1 MRRMR
6 RNTDEHIRRL
16 ERRVL
21 EGDLS
26 LVGELARAYERRGA
40 PRIPV
45 RTEPMSVEQIRA
57 AMDKDGVIRG
67 VIRVSLGTIIDLSGE
82 GILDHFSRALTG
94 TELLAD
100 LQYRV
105 VDVEHPNENVDDLLI
120 EVSGDARAIV
130 EATSPPEGCD
140 SFCLEH
146 GPTCG
151 GGTFAVG
158 GRRHECHHFRA
169 MHVNSCVPV
178 TRRRE
183 IHAARGGHWTPIPP
197 EGTPQH
203 VQGSPVRA
211 RSGAEGICACG
222 EAIIEEN
229 GFWVHTNA
237 DLDWANLDEAT
248 QSVFGNHHAT
258 PETQG
263 AQEADDDDEETPCD
277 DFCGEHVA
285 SCDGN
290 CDHEDHV
297 NQCLGQRRRMEIRRL
312 RGQS

>member
-1 MRRMR
+1 MRPTR

-26 LVGELARAYERRGA
+26 LVGELARAYERRGE
-40 PRIPV
+40 PRIRV
-45 RTEPMSVEQIRA
+45 HTEPMSVEQIRA
-57 AMDKDGVIRG
+57 TMDKDGVIRG

-105 VDVEHPNENVDDLLI
+105 VDVEHPSENVDDLLI

-130 EATSPPEGCD
+130 DAASPPEGCD
-140 SFCLEH
+140 SFCIEH
-146 GPTCG
+146 GPNCRG
-151 GGTFAVG
+151 AC
-158 GRRHECHHFRA
+158 RHFRA

-178 TRRRE
+178 ARRRE
-183 IHAARGGHWTPIPP
+183 IHAARGGHWTPIQP
-197 EGTPQH
+197 EGVPQN

-211 RSGAEGICACG
+211 QRGAEGICVCG
-222 EAIIEEN
+222 ESIIEEN

-237 DLDWANLDEAT
+237 DLDLANLDEAT

-263 AQEADDDDEETPCD
+263 VQETEDDEDEETPCD
-277 DFCGEHVA
+277 DFCGEHA
-285 SCDGN
+285 AGCDGY
-290 CDHEDHV
+290 CDHEDHI
-297 NQCLGQRRRMEIRRL
+297 NQCLSERRWRAIERARR
-312 RGQS
+312 QS